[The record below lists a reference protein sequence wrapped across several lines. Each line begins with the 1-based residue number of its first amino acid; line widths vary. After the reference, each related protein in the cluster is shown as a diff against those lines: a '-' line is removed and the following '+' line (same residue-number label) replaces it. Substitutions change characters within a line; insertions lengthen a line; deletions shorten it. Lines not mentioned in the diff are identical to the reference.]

1 VLGVRGRGGRRA
13 GSIPFTPLVIH
24 GGLSSGS
31 GTKRG
36 ATIVLH
42 RQRTEHVI
50 RTPFTELIGID
61 HPVVC
66 AGMGAGYTG
75 GDLVGRVSEAGGLG
89 VIGASFLPPDEVA
102 AIARRAREI
111 TSKPIG
117 INLLLHATEER
128 VDEVLAFEP
137 AVFSTAWARDDQD
150 LATIFARAHNGGAH
164 VMHMAPAVA
173 DATRAAEAGAD
184 VIVAQGTE
192 GGGHIG
198 LMASTIIV
206 PQVAKAVAPVPVLAA
221 GGFASGAGLAA
232 ALALGGAG
240 VLLGTRFLATDEAP
254 VPAFYKEAIVGSDG
268 DDTVLTTLADSLS
281 GRDWPGAWD
290 RVLRTRFVD
299 EWLGREPELRRRR
312 SEIWEK
318 LGQAE
323 EENDAEYA
331 LLWMGQSAGLIDAVV
346 PAADVVRE
354 IVRDA
359 EEVVRTQLQAVL
371 REAGGS

>member
-1 VLGVRGRGGRRA
+1 M
-13 GSIPFTPLVIH
+13 
-24 GGLSSGS
+24 
-31 GTKRG
+31 
-36 ATIVLH
+36 
-42 RQRTEHVI
+42 I

-89 VIGASFLPPDEVA
+89 VIGASFLPPEEVA
-102 AIARRAREI
+102 AIVRRAREI

-128 VDEVLAFEP
+128 VDDVLAFDP
-137 AVFSTAWARDDQD
+137 AVFSTSWARDDQD
-150 LATIFARAHNGGAH
+150 LATIFARAHHGGAH
-164 VMHMAPAVA
+164 VMHMVPTVA

-192 GGGHIG
+192 GGGHVG
-198 LMASTIIV
+198 LMASTVIV
-206 PQVAKAVAPVPVLAA
+206 PQVAKAVAPLPVLAA
-221 GGFASGAGLAA
+221 GGFANGAGLAS

-254 VPAFYKEAIVGSDG
+254 VPAFYKEAILGSDG

-312 SEIWEK
+312 DEIWEK
-318 LGQAE
+318 LEQAE
-323 EENDAEYA
+323 EQNDPEYA
-331 LLWMGQSAGLIDAVV
+331 LLWIGQSAGLIDAVV
-346 PAADVVRE
+346 PAADVVRG

-359 EEVVRTQLQAVL
+359 EEIVRMQLRAVL
-371 REAGGS
+371 HDDVGS